1 MPAPN
6 IITPDVLAEWLPEE
20 IRSRS
25 DLDRLLWRAERR
37 VIGRYQVND
46 GAASTDVFDAFG
58 DIDRDVELVGYAET
72 EDGAPKPEA
81 MDDRLLTAL
90 RDAVSRVAEHW
101 HDSPDGHVDSVSQG
115 ERSVTYRKGAE
126 DLPRTVFEP
135 LRPYDDRTPYGP
147 GL

>member
-25 DLDRLLWRAERR
+25 DLDRLLWRAEER
-37 VIGRYQVND
+37 VLGRYRGDEAGRDPLTFEVEGRIKD
-46 GAASTDVFDAFG
+46 DVQ
-58 DIDRDVELVGYAET
+58 LVGYAET

-90 RDAVSRVAEHW
+90 RDAVARVAEHW